1 MSARTGRINAI
12 DSHDYKRLL
21 GFDIRLAEFVLG
33 ADIAINKNGDIDVAS
48 EDTNLAQAIL
58 HRLRT
63 VKGELSDIGHSN
75 YGSTLYDFVG
85 EPNNEITRARIRAV
99 IRDIL
104 LQEPRI
110 KEITNIVV
118 RSHNPAANETARER
132 ERMELVSVSE
142 GNFTDDDDHD
152 NGSNKSNNKSDIA
165 TFALRPNLADSLN
178 AVDIDITVVPI
189 GRTVPLNIVFPFYLE
204 VM

>member
-12 DSHDYKRLL
+12 DSHDNKRLL
-21 GFDIRLAEFVLG
+21 GFDIRLAEFALG
-33 ADIAINKNGDIDVAS
+33 ADIAINKNGDIDIAS
-48 EDTNLAQAIL
+48 EETNLAQAIL

-118 RSHNPAANETARER
+118 KSHNPAANETTREKERR
-132 ERMELVSVSE
+132 ELASVSE
-142 GNFTDDDDHD
+142 GNFIDDDDD
-152 NGSNKSNNKSDIA
+152 NGSNKSNNESDIA
-165 TFALRPNLADSLN
+165 TFALRPNLADSLS

-189 GRTVPLNIVFPFYLE
+189 GRTVPLNMVFPFYLE
-204 VM
+204 VT